1 MDLLGRMTSRKS
13 PVHKYCMDTTSKPGP
28 SVEPFGTRKIM
39 MGVPSGK
46 YDTVFALNGGWG
58 RCKNGV
64 TESLMCSAS

>member
-46 YDTVFALNGGWG
+46 YDTVFALRG
-58 RCKNGV
+58 KTVDGV
-64 TESLMCSAS
+64 VARMVSRKA